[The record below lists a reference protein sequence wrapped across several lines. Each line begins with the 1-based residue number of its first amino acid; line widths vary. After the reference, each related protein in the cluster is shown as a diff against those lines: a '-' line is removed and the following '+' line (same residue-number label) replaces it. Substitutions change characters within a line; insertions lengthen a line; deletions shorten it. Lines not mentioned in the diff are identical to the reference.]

1 MTMVD
6 PENTNLVTH
15 TLSNGQEIQLP
26 PHDVFY
32 EQFTTRNRGV
42 ISDGDQIRLRNAVIL
57 VAGCGSVGGA
67 AVEPLIR
74 FGAEN
79 LILVEPD
86 AYDLYNLNR
95 QNMRLQDIGRNKAEA
110 LRERVLDINPYASI
124 DVIPVGITEE
134 NVRELVERS
143 DIIVDGVDVT
153 TQKPLLMKYL
163 LHKEAKAL
171 GKPVISGYD
180 VAGPQLLHI
189 YDYRDPSVMIL
200 HNKVQEQEVRTIP
213 PFRFLRKVVP
223 IAAIPYEIIGELRKQ
238 IRGERSGFPQIV
250 YTAHLFGVMTLP
262 AILDLLAGRPIKRRI
277 ICDVPTML
285 RPASERGRIAIKRW
299 KGLYKL
305 NNEFRQAHREQP
317 RTTPEAQETRA
328 EATNGR

>member
-1 MTMVD
+1 MI
-6 PENTNLVTH
+6 ENKAEHVVTH
-15 TLSNGQEIQLP
+15 QLSTGQEIQLP
-26 PHDVFY
+26 RHNDFY
-32 EQFTTRNRGV
+32 QQFTTRNRGV
-42 ISDGDQIRLRNAVIL
+42 ISDGDQLRLRHAVIL

-74 FGAEN
+74 FGAEH

-86 AYDLYNLNR
+86 EYDLHNLNR

-124 DVIPVGITEE
+124 EVVPDGITEA
-134 NVRELVERS
+134 NVRQLVETAT
-143 DIIVDGVDVT
+143 IIVDGVDVT

-163 LHKEAKAL
+163 LHKEARAL

-180 VAGPQLLHI
+180 VAGLQLLHI
-189 YDYRDPSVMIL
+189 YDYRDPSVAIM
-200 HNKVQEQEVRTIP
+200 HNKVQEHELRTIQ
-213 PFRFLRKVVP
+213 PFQFLRRVVP
-223 IAAIPYEIIGELRKQ
+223 IAALPYEIIGELRKQ

-262 AILDLLAGRPIKRRI
+262 AILDILGGRPIKNRI

-285 RPASERGRIAIKRW
+285 RPPRERLRIAIERW

-305 NNEFRQAHREQP
+305 NNEFRESQRSQESDEQP
-317 RTTPEAQETRA
+317 IRELHPEP
-328 EATNGR
+328 TNGR